1 MATMAG
7 REVRRPISAADST
20 MADGLKP
27 VFDAIAESRAILAW
41 PDNWDGEG
49 SPRYDDATWNRAT
62 AFVGDNAIRLWE
74 DEGKLMDA
82 PDIQPGALGRIVI
95 EWSVGDRELIVVIPA
110 NAGEQAEFYGHDDG
124 RTITIKGELDTTSP
138 LSSWLLLWTTR

>member
-7 REVRRPISAADST
+7 QAVRRPIGVTDSDGVDDLSA
-20 MADGLKP
+20 
-27 VFDAIAESRAILAW
+27 VFDAIAESRAILEW

-49 SPRYDDATWNRAT
+49 SPRYDDVTWNRAA
-62 AFVGDNAIRLWE
+62 AFVRDNAIRLWE
-74 DEGKLMDA
+74 DKGKLMEA

-110 NAGEQAEFYGHDDG
+110 DAKEQAEFYGHDDE
-124 RTITIKGELDTTSP
+124 RTITIKGELNTTSP